1 MNDEQSLIDK
11 LQQVEAMFAGG
22 PGASPGAAD
31 AMARIIEQLRN
42 AEKADPPKEYRFS
55 MTDRWSGMLFMA
67 LLRRY
72 GIKPYRYRGQ
82 RHTTVMAQVA
92 RRFVDD
98 TLWPEFLELSRILDR
113 FLDEVTRRVI
123 ARAVC
128 ADNSEMEVRPDP
140 PRLPAPGE
148 GPDAGPGPVA

>member
-11 LQQVEAMFAGG
+11 LRQVEAMFAGAAEAG
-22 PGASPGAAD
+22 PGAD
-31 AMARIIEQLRN
+31 
-42 AEKADPPKEYRFS
+42 EKIDPPQEYRFG
-55 MTDRWSGMLFMA
+55 MADRWSALLFMA

-82 RHTTVMAQVA
+82 RHTTVMARVTK
-92 RRFVDD
+92 RFVDD
-98 TLWPEFLELSRILDR
+98 TLWPEFMELSRTLDR

-128 ADNSEMEVRPDP
+128 ADSSEMEVRPDP
-140 PRLPAPGE
+140 PRLSAPGAE
-148 GPDAGPGPVA
+148 P